1 MKIKMQDISKSFY
14 GVKVLKNINF
24 DLEEGE
30 VHALVGENGAGKS
43 TLVKILTGIYL
54 KDSGSI
60 FVDNKEV
67 NVGSVKDSIDLNIAI
82 VQQEIATLPNM
93 TIWENMFL
101 GRELKNIWGFLDVK
115 KMKEITKEKL
125 INIGL
130 NIDPDI
136 IMGTLP
142 IGKQQLI
149 TIASALLWNKK
160 VIILDEPT
168 SALTTKEIDVLF
180 DTIRKLKKKRFLSY
194 I

>member
-43 TLVKILTGIYL
+43 TLIKILTGIYL

-101 GRELKNIWGFLDVK
+101 GRELKTVG
-115 KMKEITKEKL
+115 
-125 INIGL
+125 
-130 NIDPDI
+130 
-136 IMGTLP
+136 
-142 IGKQQLI
+142 
-149 TIASALLWNKK
+149 AS
-160 VIILDEPT
+160 
-168 SALTTKEIDVLF
+168 
-180 DTIRKLKKKRFLSY
+180 
-194 I
+194 

>member
-101 GRELKNIWGFLDVK
+101 GRELKNSWGFLDVK

>member
-1 MKIKMQDISKSFY
+1 
-14 GVKVLKNINF
+14 
-24 DLEEGE
+24 
-30 VHALVGENGAGKS
+30 
-43 TLVKILTGIYL
+43 
-54 KDSGSI
+54 
-60 FVDNKEV
+60 
-67 NVGSVKDSIDLNIAI
+67 
-82 VQQEIATLPNM
+82 
-93 TIWENMFL
+93 
-101 GRELKNIWGFLDVK
+101 
-115 KMKEITKEKL
+115 MKEITKEKL

-149 TIASALLWNKK
+149 TIASALCGIK